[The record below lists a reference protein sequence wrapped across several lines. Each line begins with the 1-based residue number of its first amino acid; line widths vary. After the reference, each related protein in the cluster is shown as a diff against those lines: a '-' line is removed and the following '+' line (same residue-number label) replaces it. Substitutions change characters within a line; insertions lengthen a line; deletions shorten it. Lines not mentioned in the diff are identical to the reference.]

1 MTATG
6 MTRWSLCEIRL
17 MKNRTLY
24 LLFSSAADD
33 IAIQFTSTLAPLS
46 CSRGEMRPEPTSNK
60 DILRW
65 IVARELRYHSSRGQ
79 LMSLSLNPADI
90 WKIFSDGKRRNKE
103 ELANWL
109 DAGFKGHQGGIT
121 HQRSSWGASGHCRIV
136 CEERTEAARKRFRC
150 QSEWLE
156 VAVCACF
163 APKVHDGTGT
173 LRCPI
178 CSVTYGNNNLRC

>member
-90 WKIFSDGKRRNKE
+90 WKIFSDGKRRNQGRAC
-103 ELANWL
+103 ELARRR
-109 DAGFKGHQGGIT
+109 FQGTPRRHYASAEFMGGLRALQDCLRRA
-121 HQRSSWGASGHCRIV
+121 HRSSPEKVSVPIGVVKKLPFVLALRHRYTTELGLCGARS
-136 CEERTEAARKRFRC
+136 
-150 QSEWLE
+150 
-156 VAVCACF
+156 
-163 APKVHDGTGT
+163 AP
-173 LRCPI
+173 
-178 CSVTYGNNNLRC
+178 